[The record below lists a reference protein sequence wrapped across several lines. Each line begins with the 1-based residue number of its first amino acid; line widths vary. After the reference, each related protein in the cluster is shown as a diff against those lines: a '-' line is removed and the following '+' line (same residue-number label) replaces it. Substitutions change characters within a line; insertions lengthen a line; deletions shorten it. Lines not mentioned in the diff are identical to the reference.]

1 MKKEFT
7 TPWKIVFI
15 AAQLALLFAFNSDG
29 WLGLLPAA
37 ATCAYTWF
45 LDLKDEVQL
54 KIVLILTVLC
64 WAVYDFVFKNYVTFA
79 FDLGAVVSN
88 LIGIVT
94 LRKAAKPE

>member
-1 MKKEFT
+1 M
-7 TPWKIVFI
+7 
-15 AAQLALLFAFNSDG
+15 
-29 WLGLLPAA
+29 
-37 ATCAYTWF
+37 
-45 LDLKDEVQL
+45 QL